1 MILDFTELKEF
12 VFDFGRV
19 SLAEMKLY
27 LQIDRQT
34 LNPMLDCLVQQGI
47 IKKSYTAKE
56 CEICQ
61 KCNPEEVE
69 FYEWV
74 GNKSRN

>member
-1 MILDFTELKEF
+1 MNIKELKDF

-34 LNPMLDCLVQQGI
+34 LNPMLDSLVQQGI
-47 IKKSYTAKE
+47 VKKSYTAKE
-56 CEICQ
+56 CQTCQ
-61 KCNPEEVE
+61 KCNREEIE
-69 FYEWV
+69 FYEWAGSV
-74 GNKSRN
+74 